1 MSSSEFLHKLVNT
14 STSKSVNFLIGSVH
28 LGLESDS
35 LDCSFWWDCFN
46 LVDERTDKGGNK

>member
-14 STSKSVNFLIGSVH
+14 STSKIFNFLIGSVH

-35 LDCSFWWDCFN
+35 LDCSFWSLKVN
-46 LVDERTDKGGNK
+46 YLLGAQI